1 MVPGES
7 FDLLLA
13 TEVMRGK
20 LRPYSTDLNA
30 AWFLW
35 QEMVGKFELL
45 LSGDS
50 HHTEIAQVFQTKPPE
65 VIARSESPAHAIC
78 LASKRLLLN

>member
-1 MVPGES
+1 MVSGES

-13 TEVMRGK
+13 TEVMHGH

-35 QEMVGKFELL
+35 QEMAGRFELF
-45 LSGDS
+45 LSGNG

-65 VIARSESPAHAIC
+65 VIARSNSPSHAIC
-78 LASKRLLLN
+78 LAAKRLLLS